1 MSSNQIVKKGRK
13 LPEQYS
19 TKENPVLK
27 IATGET
33 KNKYTQVYLS
43 FLQYYLYTCI

>member
-1 MSSNQIVKKGRK
+1 MGRK
-13 LPEQYS
+13 LPEQHS

-33 KNKYTQVYLS
+33 KNKYTDVQS
-43 FLQYYLYTCI
+43 